1 MNRIGQ
7 AKSQYVY
14 RINAKDARMIDC
26 RENRPGQRWRVYR
39 LLPTPEDARST
50 ILRLRQG
57 KGWSEVPIPRLV
69 RE

>member
-1 MNRIGQ
+1 MGQ
-7 AKSQYVY
+7 AMSPYLY
-14 RINAKDARMIDC
+14 RINIKDARMIDR
-26 RENRPGQRWRVYR
+26 REIRHGQRWHVYR

-50 ILRLRQG
+50 LLRLRQG